1 MNFYFSWSFGLRVF
15 CILVLLPLSLS
26 IQLGQSQNEN
36 SAFSENS
43 VLVARDS
50 KWSRTDTDI
59 DFSIMLPNKWR
70 GLDHGSIA
78 MLSPDGINQ
87 FNGNLIGD
95 ENEIFMVIEFINIS
109 HFQEHKNGYNGQNYC
124 KIISEKYLMI
134 NTAQSKEIFAN
145 CGDGFDQ
152 KIVNYIFG
160 SGNKIIIVGLKGVGT
175 QFDNNLDDFRKSV
188 KTVMIENPTDIE
200 QVPTSHNKVN

>member
-1 MNFYFSWSFGLRVF
+1 MVFFFSLNFVLRF
-15 CILVLLPLSLS
+15 LCILVLLPLSLS
-26 IQLGQSQNEN
+26 IQLGQSQNEY
-36 SAFSENS
+36 STFSENS

-95 ENEIFMVIEFINIS
+95 ENETLMVIEFINIS
-109 HFQEHKNGYNGQNYC
+109 QFQEHKNGYNTQNNC
-124 KIISEKYLMI
+124 RIISEKYLMI

-145 CGDGFDQ
+145 CGVGFDQ
-152 KIVNYIFG
+152 KIVNYFFG

-175 QFDNNLDDFRKSV
+175 QFDNNLDDFRSSV
-188 KTVMIENPTDIE
+188 KTVMIKNPIDIK
-200 QVPTSHNKVN
+200 QVPNIS